1 MANAPESVR
10 AQQRGRT
17 GYLSL
22 LLPRNTSADDA
33 PALLR
38 QLVAEA
44 LTDSGEQ
51 LARIEIVTNQ
61 RSEQGLMKRWF
72 VEYET
77 TPPAGP

>member
-1 MANAPESVR
+1 MTNSPESVR
-10 AQQRGRT
+10 SLQRGRT

-22 LLPRNTSADDA
+22 LLPRNAPADDV

-61 RSEQGLMKRWF
+61 RSEQGPMKRWF

-77 TPPAGP
+77 APPS

>member
-1 MANAPESVR
+1 MTNTPESVR
-10 AQQRGRT
+10 SLQRGRT

-22 LLPRNTSADDA
+22 LLPRNAAADDV

-51 LARIEIVTNQ
+51 LAHIAVVTNQ
-61 RSEQGLMKRWF
+61 RSEQGPMKRWF

-77 TPPAGP
+77 APAA